1 MSADEEPEDDFS
13 DDDDDEFDEDDYEE
27 DGSDLFEVTREP
39 RTICQLC
46 GGAGFIASPVMAV
59 IGGTPRTID
68 NGRPCPHCD
77 GNRTF
82 TGLIPPV

>member
-1 MSADEEPEDDFS
+1 MSEDEEEDDDYS
-13 DDDDDEFDEDDYEE
+13 DDEESEFDE

-46 GGAGFIASPVMAV
+46 GGAGFVANPVLAI

-68 NGRPCPHCD
+68 NGRSCPHCD

-82 TGLIPPV
+82 TGLIPPL